1 MNENRD
7 ARRHDYL
14 SIYLC
19 WVTKKKKEKN
29 LGFSRLKTQTSIYYV
44 MFLRRE
50 IGLIEIIS

>member
-14 SIYLC
+14 HIYPC
-19 WVTKKKKEKN
+19 WVIIKKKEKN
-29 LGFSRLKTQTSIYYV
+29 LGFSRLKTQTFIYYV

>member
-14 SIYLC
+14 PII
-19 WVTKKKKEKN
+19 KKKKKN
-29 LGFSRLKTQTSIYYV
+29 LGFSRLKTQTFIYYV

>member
-7 ARRHDYL
+7 ARRHDCL
-14 SIYLC
+14 PIYLC